1 MRQPLALALG
11 LNLLFATVYKSVA
24 GTKMTCPLVLPRSGV
39 EGKRTLRERAK
50 LVANDPKRT
59 SRSERAAGNG
69 GSGNVQVAKR
79 NGPSAGCALRPSYFL
94 DAIGRLW
101 HPLRLFKDK

>member
-1 MRQPLALALG
+1 MP
-11 LNLLFATVYKSVA
+11 T
-24 GTKMTCPLVLPRSGV
+24 
-39 EGKRTLRERAK
+39 TLRDVRFQGQSGKHMLLAGISPF
-50 LVANDPKRT
+50 DPKRT

>member
-24 GTKMTCPLVLPRSGV
+24 GTKLTCPLVLPRSGV

-50 LVANDPKRT
+50 LVANDPLRT
-59 SRSERAAGNG
+59 LGPISSEAGW
-69 GSGNVQVAKR
+69 VQFLPQHPVAK
-79 NGPSAGCALRPSYFL
+79 C
-94 DAIGRLW
+94 
-101 HPLRLFKDK
+101 